1 MIQGTFNEV
10 ELQEKLH
17 NGEITRLKYVQHSEE
32 MKREYEDFC
41 KEKGLQQDE
50 QSAQQFMEYL
60 LNQEIEAHTSF
71 LD

>member
-17 NGEITRLKYVQHSEE
+17 NGEITRLEYVQHSEE

-60 LNQEIEAHTSF
+60 LNQEVEAHTSF